1 MTPYKNEQILLVMNI
16 QNRELIQDA
25 LNAIQKIRT
34 DIIAKLTSVFC
45 SLSASKAVDIRD
57 WDKKLE
63 PWFTQLDLL
72 QTYETR
78 LRKEVSPMMNMSFG
92 TGLGRG
98 RGLLPSWDN

>member
-1 MTPYKNEQILLVMNI
+1 MNI

-98 RGLLPSWDN
+98 RGQPSWDN